1 MSRRY
6 AANNDKN
13 QTDIVA
19 DLRDLGFSVET
30 GHDDI
35 LVGYEGLTRWYEVKS
50 DRAVSKKTGKV
61 YEHEKKKSQIR
72 LENEFKGHYKIVS
85 SLAEILEDMN
95 FSNIAIA
102 LTEGIKK

>member
-13 QTDIVA
+13 QTAIA
-19 DLRDLGFSVET
+19 EALEDLGMSVEK

-35 LVGYEGLTRWYEVKS
+35 LVGYKGLTYWFELKS

-61 YEHEKKKSQIR
+61 YEHEKKKSQKR
-72 LENEFKGHYKIVS
+72 LEKEFKGHYKIVS
-85 SLAEILEDMN
+85 SLEEILADIVGEND
-95 FSNIAIA
+95 
-102 LTEGIKK
+102 G